1 MISTPSQK
9 LKMVFSDVYDLV
21 DENQNQIVLKQILKG
36 LQYIHSQNLIH
47 RDLKVSEPYLELSS
61 CLLDRVVRYDTNIT
75 LYFFLSQPKNI
86 FLMNTSSGALHAKV
100 GDFGLARHVDSSD
113 VPLTPHPGRASKF
126 IMIAL
131 VSLTREYCLFLEKS
145 HEGIHLIE
153 KGITENSKLLYCTSQ
168 DHFMRKTCT
177 LVV

>member
-75 LYFFLSQPKNI
+75 L
-86 FLMNTSSGALHAKV
+86 
-100 GDFGLARHVDSSD
+100 
-113 VPLTPHPGRASKF
+113 
-126 IMIAL
+126 
-131 VSLTREYCLFLEKS
+131 
-145 HEGIHLIE
+145 
-153 KGITENSKLLYCTSQ
+153 
-168 DHFMRKTCT
+168 
-177 LVV
+177 